1 MIEASLCQSY
11 SFLAQWENIRY
22 WCEDESRMGLHT
34 IKRRKLTGKGIKPQ
48 GIVQWDFVYLWL
60 YGLVEPLTGKSFFYE
75 FTHLDTICFE
85 KFLELFA
92 EKYPSDLH
100 IIQLDNGGFHNSLN
114 LNLPENVILLFQP
127 AYSPEVNPIER
138 LWEYLKEQL
147 KWQTF
152 DNLEN
157 LREAVDKSLGK
168 LTKEIV
174 ASLTG
179 WKFIMDALSVATI

>member
-1 MIEASLCQSY
+1 
-11 SFLAQWENIRY
+11 
-22 WCEDESRMGLHT
+22 MGLHT
-34 IKRRKLTGKGIKPQ
+34 IKRRKLTGKGIKPK

-60 YGLVEPLTGKSFFYE
+60 YGIVEPLTGKSFFYE

-92 EKYPSDLH
+92 QRYPKDLH

-114 LNLPENVILLFQP
+114 LNIPENVILLFQP

-138 LWEYLKEQL
+138 LWQYLKEQL

-157 LREAVDKSLGK
+157 LREAVEKSLGK
-168 LTKEIV
+168 LSKEIV

-179 WKFIMDALSVATI
+179 WEFIVDALSVASI

>member
-1 MIEASLCQSY
+1 
-11 SFLAQWENIRY
+11 
-22 WCEDESRMGLHT
+22 MGLHT
-34 IKRRKLTGKGIKPQ
+34 IKRRKLTGKGIKPK

-60 YGLVEPLTGKSFFYE
+60 YGIVEPLTGKSFFYE

-92 EKYPSDLH
+92 QRYPKDLH

-114 LNLPENVILLFQP
+114 LNIPENVILLFQP

-138 LWEYLKEQL
+138 LWQYLKEQG

-157 LREAVDKSLGK
+157 LREAVEKSLGK
-168 LTKEIV
+168 LSKEIV

-179 WKFIMDALSVATI
+179 WEFIVDALSVASI

>member
-1 MIEASLCQSY
+1 
-11 SFLAQWENIRY
+11 
-22 WCEDESRMGLHT
+22 MGLHT
-34 IKRRKLTGKGIKPQ
+34 IKRRKLTGSCIKPK

-60 YGLVEPLTGKSFFYE
+60 YGIVEPLTGKSFFYE

-92 EKYPSDLH
+92 QRYPKDLH

-114 LNLPENVILLFQP
+114 LNIPENVILLFQP

-138 LWEYLKEQL
+138 LWQYLKEQL

-157 LREAVDKSLGK
+157 LREAVEKSLGK
-168 LTKEIV
+168 LSKEIV

-179 WKFIMDALSVATI
+179 WEFIVDALSVASI